1 MVLKAIQWLVTSK
14 FMMVFILVVIYVA
27 CWVLDG
33 IKGYHFDMPEFR
45 QFIGWVAMYVAAL
58 HGIDSGLNTPFGK
71 SKEQVQANTQQ
82 TTTIVNIKAKE
93 GVDEK

>member
-1 MVLKAIQWLVTSK
+1 MVLEAIKWLIDSK
-14 FMMVFILVVIYVA
+14 FMLVFVLVVLYVV

-33 IKGYHFDMPEFR
+33 TMGYHFDMPEFR

-58 HGIDSGLNTPFGK
+58 HGIDSGLNSPFGK
-71 SKEQVQANTQQ
+71 PLQQSTNQQQ

-93 GVDEK
+93 GAEEK